1 MKMST
6 SSRLIIWAISSP
18 NKQRWFRLNCKT
30 WKLTEKKENSSRR
43 VTDVLSRLNYIEFLR
58 YSTTPYFGDWHNKSI
73 LFSLYGRVKQF
84 WFLSQNQMF
93 VTPYFSSAAVS
104 KKYFCHQDVLPST
117 FVYVSK
123 IYYISLSIWNANIK
137 CYQKKTKRTIFLEHP
152 AKFRA

>member
-93 VTPYFSSAAVS
+93 LTPYFSLQLSPKNIFVIKMFCRRLS
-104 KKYFCHQDVLPST
+104 FTFQKFTISRSLYGMQTSNVTRKKPSGQ
-117 FVYVSK
+117 F
-123 IYYISLSIWNANIK
+123 
-137 CYQKKTKRTIFLEHP
+137 F
-152 AKFRA
+152 

>member
-1 MKMST
+1 MST

-93 VTPYFSSAAVS
+93 FNTLLF
-104 KKYFCHQDVLPST
+104 FCSCL
-117 FVYVSK
+117 
-123 IYYISLSIWNANIK
+123 
-137 CYQKKTKRTIFLEHP
+137 QKIFLSSRCF
-152 AKFRA
+152 AVDFRLRFKNLLYLALYMECKHQMLPEKIQADNFFRTPR